1 MKKLQK
7 NQLKRQKLKKNNK
20 SFKTFNPIQDVLE
33 WDFFI
38 FTKTILMNTRAAQ
51 LQAFDRLL
59 TIMDDLREKCPW
71 DQKQTMQSLRHLTI
85 EETYELGD
93 AILDNDLHE
102 VKKELGDL
110 LLHIVFYAKIGS
122 ETSDFDIADVCHEIS
137 EKLIHRHP
145 HIYSDTIVKDE
156 EEVKQNWEK
165 LKLKEG
171 KKSVLEGVPKSLP
184 ALVKASR
191 IQDKVK
197 GVGFDWEETHQVW
210 DKVQEE
216 LEELQ
221 VEVQTGDQ
229 DKIEAEFGDVLFSMI
244 NYARFLN
251 VNPEDALERTN
262 KKFIKRFQY
271 LESKASE
278 LGKPLM
284 DMTLAEMDIFW
295 EEAKRLPNK

>member
-1 MKKLQK
+1 MNSRE
-7 NQLKRQKLKKNNK
+7 NQLK
-20 SFKTFNPIQDVLE
+20 
-33 WDFFI
+33 
-38 FTKTILMNTRAAQ
+38 
-51 LQAFDRLL
+51 AFDRLL
-59 TIMDDLREKCPW
+59 TIMEELREQCPW
-71 DQKQTMQSLRHLTI
+71 DKKQTLQSLRHLTI

-93 AILDNDLHE
+93 AILDNDLEE

-122 ETSDFDIADVCHEIS
+122 ETKDFDIADVANEIC
-137 EKLIHRHP
+137 EKLISRHP
-145 HIYSDTIVKDE
+145 HIYGDVKVTDE
-156 EEVKQNWEK
+156 EDVKRNWEN

-191 IQDKVK
+191 IQDKVA
-197 GVGFDWEETHQVW
+197 GVGFDWEEPQQVFE
-210 DKVQEE
+210 KLQEE

-221 VEVQTGDQ
+221 HEIDEHNQ
-229 DKIEAEFGDVLFSMI
+229 DKIESEFGDVLFSMI

-271 LESKASE
+271 LEQKAKERSKS
-278 LGKPLM
+278 LK
-284 DMTLAEMDIFW
+284 DMTLAEMDVFW
-295 EEAKRLPNK
+295 EEAKKI